1 MAGSETDL
9 ANVDYTLTPRIDGLQ
24 VMSDSAGAGGV
35 FVTPPT
41 NFRATNIASTS
52 ITLGWDKVTVGHAG
66 FEIDL
71 LVNGVFELLA
81 SVNPTVRLYVHSG
94 LVSGTEYKYRLVA
107 VDSSGNRSSRLIVIA
122 STVGA

>member
-24 VMSDSAGAGGV
+24 VMSDSAGSGGV

-41 NFRATNIASTS
+41 NFRATNITSTS

-66 FEIDL
+66 FEIDVL
-71 LVNGVFELLA
+71 ANGVFVLLA
-81 SVNPTVRLYVHSG
+81 SVNATVRLYTHSG
-94 LVSGTEYKYRLVA
+94 LVSGTEYEYRLVA
-107 VDSSGNRSSRLIVIA
+107 VDSSGNRSSSLIV
-122 STVGA
+122 SVNTLGA